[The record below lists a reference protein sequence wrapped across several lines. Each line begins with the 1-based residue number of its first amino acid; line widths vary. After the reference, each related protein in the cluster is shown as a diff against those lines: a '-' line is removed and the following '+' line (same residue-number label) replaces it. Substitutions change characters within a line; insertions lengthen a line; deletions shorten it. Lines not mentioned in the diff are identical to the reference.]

1 MPYRLATPQYNTDF
15 IHPTHKAQVSVMRI
29 MKKAGIQAL
38 AERVGFEPTEELP
51 SLVFKTSSIS
61 RSDISPYK
69 STSPYVRS
77 ISSMA
82 ENFVGDSGPL
92 HSRCE
97 CLDALPKKAKIGFL
111 TFSPSMLYVRLLR
124 KTYCTAK
131 PYAIHIELYH
141 CLNLAVLFV
150 CLASHRFIRKPL
162 TIR

>member
-15 IHPTHKAQVSVMRI
+15 IHPTHKVQVSVMRI

-97 CLDALPKKAKIGFL
+97 CLDALPKRRRLVFQPSHRLCCMLDYFEKIIA
-111 TFSPSMLYVRLLR
+111 P
-124 KTYCTAK
+124 
-131 PYAIHIELYH
+131 
-141 CLNLAVLFV
+141 LNLMPYRLNYTTV
-150 CLASHRFIRKPL
+150 
-162 TIR
+162 